1 MDITPGK
8 LALIMAG
15 TLLVLIVLVTSHCG
29 SKQPEAKNRVPN
41 FSVNGQELADLKT
54 QLAATQ
60 ASAQQAQQAA
70 AQATQA
76 KNDMQA
82 QLDQLAKDA
91 KNADNQKPAPA
102 ATTDEPKE
110 GRLEQTRPGIVTD
123 FGEYNLLEAQNT
135 TDMYV
140 GFNFTD
146 RFGFTKRF
154 YPVCAGQTIK
164 TGTPIT
170 IMYHWRSWQE
180 NQEGKRGCY
189 MVDGFQTN

>member
-1 MDITPGK
+1 MNPTR
-8 LALIMAG
+8 LA
-15 TLLVLIVLVTSHCG
+15 VLVSTVLFIVVLTVHFMSG
-29 SKQPEAKNRVPN
+29 PKQPEAKNRVPN

-82 QLDQLAKDA
+82 QLEQIKNDA
-91 KNADNQKPAPA
+91 KQPDNKPAAP
-102 ATTDEPKE
+102 TTDEPKE

-123 FGEYNLLEAQNT
+123 FGEYDMEVASNT
-135 TDMYV
+135 TDPYL

-146 RFGFTKRF
+146 RNGFSKRF
-154 YPVCAGQTIK
+154 FPVCPAQTVK

-170 IMYHWRSWQE
+170 IMYHWRSWRE

-189 MVDGFQTN
+189 VIDGFQTN